1 MNTTGLAYLI
11 VVLVWATT
19 PLGIKWSGD
28 ALPPLSAAA
37 VRMLIAGVLGLAWLQ
52 LSGRGLPLHRR
63 ALLSYAAALPG
74 IFGAMGLSYLAAR
87 HVPSGLISVIFG
99 LAPLIS
105 GVLLYALGSGNR
117 FNLWHWS
124 ACLLGVFGLALVFG
138 DSFSEL
144 SRGDSSDRARGLIML
159 LGAVT
164 CFAAGGIAV
173 QRVAAGLGPMQQTVG
188 GLLGAMPLYAVAIA
202 LTGQYPVF
210 SGDWRGMAAIL
221 YLALFGSL
229 LGFYCYFHVLTR
241 LSAATVALITLIT
254 PVLALSLGAWLN
266 GEVLSARVLAGA
278 GVIVVAL
285 GGYLFGD
292 RRIRRQLIEKV
303 EAGAQESL
311 HTGKGRD

>member
-1 MNTTGLAYLI
+1 MNTTALAYLI

-37 VRMLIAGVLGLAWLQ
+37 VRMLIAGLLGLAWLQ

-63 ALLSYAAALPG
+63 ALLSYGAALPG
-74 IFGAMGLSYLAAR
+74 IFGAMGLTYVAAQY
-87 HVPSGLISVIFG
+87 VPSGLISVIFG
-99 LAPLIS
+99 LAPLLS
-105 GVLLYALGSGNR
+105 GLFLLALGDGAR
-117 FNLWHWS
+117 FNAWHWS
-124 ACLLGVFGLALVFG
+124 ACVLGVLGLALVFG
-138 DSFSEL
+138 DSFTEL
-144 SRGDSSDRARGLIML
+144 SSGHSSGRALGLIML

-164 CFAAGGIAV
+164 CFAGSGIAV

-188 GLLGAMPLYAVAIA
+188 GLLGALPLYVLAIV
-202 LTGQYPVF
+202 LTGQYPMF
-210 SGDWRGMAAIL
+210 SGDWRGLAAIV

-241 LSAATVALITLIT
+241 LSVATVALVTLIT

-266 GEVLSARVLAGA
+266 GEMLSSRVLGGA
-278 GVIVVAL
+278 AVILVAL

-292 RRIRRQLIEKV
+292 RRVRRELVKERN
-303 EAGAQESL
+303 L
-311 HTGKGRD
+311 